1 MSARL
6 AGTRAATRR
15 RDSMATIP
23 PRDHDVPAVPGGE
36 PDQRMLSR
44 RLEVGGPSARA
55 LLITV
60 LGELVLPTGDWVW
73 TGSLIAVLGLLG
85 VEPSSA
91 RQALARTAAT
101 GWLVSDRA
109 GRRTRWRLSAAGST
123 ELAEG
128 AQRIYSFGP
137 GRSATG
143 PDRWL
148 LLVASV
154 PEEQRQLRHQLRTR
168 LAWAGFGMLA
178 RGAWISPDP
187 DREAEAREVLAEL
200 GLLGQATSFV
210 ARFGAIGEVRDLV
223 ARAWD
228 LEDLRGRYE
237 RFVAHFESVQPQPP
251 AEVLAAQIELVHAW
265 RRFPFLDPG
274 LPPELLSAA
283 ASPGW
288 VGLRA
293 AALFHRLHADW
304 AEPAA
309 RCWAKLAS
317 SG

>member
-1 MSARL
+1 M
-6 AGTRAATRR
+6 
-15 RDSMATIP
+15 
-23 PRDHDVPAVPGGE
+23 
-36 PDQRMLSR
+36 
-44 RLEVGGPSARA
+44 
-55 LLITV
+55 
-60 LGELVLPTGDWVW
+60 
-73 TGSLIAVLGLLG
+73 
-85 VEPSSA
+85 
-91 RQALARTAAT
+91 
-101 GWLVSDRA
+101 
-109 GRRTRWRLSAAGST
+109 
-123 ELAEG
+123 
-128 AQRIYSFGP
+128 
-137 GRSATG
+137 
-143 PDRWL
+143 
-148 LLVASV
+148 
-154 PEEQRQLRHQLRTR
+154 
-168 LAWAGFGMLA
+168 
-178 RGAWISPDP
+178 
-187 DREAEAREVLAEL
+187 
-200 GLLGQATSFV
+200 
-210 ARFGAIGEVRDLV
+210 RDLV

-309 RCWAKLAS
+309 RCWAELAS

>member
-1 MSARL
+1 
-6 AGTRAATRR
+6 
-15 RDSMATIP
+15 MATIP

-200 GLLGQATSFV
+200 GLLAQATSFL
-210 ARFGAIGEVRDLV
+210 AQFGSIGEVRDLV

-228 LEDLRGRYE
+228 VADLRQRYE
-237 RFVAHFESVQPQPP
+237 AFSAHFTSLQPTTPTE
-251 AEVLAAQIELVHAW
+251 ALAAQIRLVHEW
-265 RRFPFLDPG
+265 RRFPFYDPG
-274 LPPELLSAA
+274 LPAELLAA
-283 ASPGW
+283 DPTQVW
-288 VGLRA
+288 VGVRA
-293 AALFHRLHADW
+293 GELFTARHREWAAPAAECW
-304 AEPAA
+304 AE
-309 RCWAKLAS
+309 LS
-317 SG
+317 SIDA